1 MIEFTVFSLFNDL
14 QALPCEKGI
23 PLFDIVDRMD
33 IVRAVPME
41 ELSMY
46 LNEFYELNM
55 KTYGIEDMRIT
66 MKRKAG
72 SPADDEMNKEE
83 GGAAMETLLEI
94 VMEIV
99 MEGTLY
105 TVGNKKV
112 SLWIRIPLIL
122 VLSLFFGFLITGCF
136 LTGISIM
143 KEEGFFMGLVMLGI
157 SFLMLAALMK
167 LIIDHRKKRR

>member
-1 MIEFTVFSLFNDL
+1 
-14 QALPCEKGI
+14 
-23 PLFDIVDRMD
+23 
-33 IVRAVPME
+33 
-41 ELSMY
+41 
-46 LNEFYELNM
+46 
-55 KTYGIEDMRIT
+55 
-66 MKRKAG
+66 
-72 SPADDEMNKEE
+72 
-83 GGAAMETLLEI
+83 METLLEI

-122 VLSLFFGFLITGCF
+122 VLLFFGFLITGCF

-143 KEEGFFMGLVMLGI
+143 KEEGFFMSLVMLGI

>member
-1 MIEFTVFSLFNDL
+1 MIILSNISFYYMVIILSL
-14 QALPCEKGI
+14 I
-23 PLFDIVDRMD
+23 HI
-33 IVRAVPME
+33 
-41 ELSMY
+41 SMY

-72 SPADDEMNKEE
+72 FPADDEMNKEE

-105 TVGNKKV
+105 TVC
-112 SLWIRIPLIL
+112 LLY
-122 VLSLFFGFLITGCF
+122 T
-136 LTGISIM
+136 SIYNWT
-143 KEEGFFMGLVMLGI
+143 
-157 SFLMLAALMK
+157 
-167 LIIDHRKKRR
+167 